1 MATSQMLIQD
11 WAVDRWWMAM
21 TTAVILLILLL
32 PWAKWF
38 PQYAPHI
45 TERTLIFA
53 LFFAI
58 LAPHLDMIQSLWVP
72 FEPLGTSTMFQ
83 RLGWT
88 QEQVYSIHALG
99 GMFVMVPVVLAS
111 WHYGWKGMIL
121 TLGGS
126 GLAYILT
133 PIFLPPNSFPWLIYV
148 VRGFVVLGMTLIL
161 AFTTYTLALAQ
172 RQKQAALAESNT
184 QLAAANEK
192 LTEQAFIMEQLA
204 TSRERNRL
212 ARELHDTLAHSLSGT
227 AVQLQAIGT
236 LLKVDPQAAGT
247 ELKAAQAQ
255 IKDGLN
261 EARRA
266 IAALRASALEELGL
280 AEALCHRAQTLG
292 ERSGLVVECDTA
304 ALPALPPHIE
314 QALYRIADEALINIE
329 KHAQATKIWV
339 LTQTN
344 GRKLTLTIRDDGIG
358 FDVDSQKEAHKH
370 SHFGLLGMQERAEMI
385 GATLHIRPSQPTGTE
400 VEVFVP
406 MGDLI

>member
-1 MATSQMLIQD
+1 
-11 WAVDRWWMAM
+11 
-21 TTAVILLILLL
+21 L

-38 PQYAPHI
+38 PHAEPQL

-99 GMFVMVPVVLAS
+99 GMFIMVPVVLAS
-111 WHYGWKGMIL
+111 WHYGRMGMLL
-121 TLGGS
+121 TLGWS
-126 GLAYILT
+126 GLAYLLT
-133 PIFLPPNSFPWLIYV
+133 PLFLPPDSFPWLIYA

-172 RQKQAALAESNT
+172 RQKQAALAKSNT
-184 QLAAANEK
+184 QLAAANQK

-247 ELKAAQAQ
+247 ELKVAQAQ
-255 IKDGLN
+255 IKTGLN

-266 IAALRASALEELGL
+266 IAALRASTLEELGL
-280 AEALCHRAQTLG
+280 AEALCHRAQKLA
-292 ERSGLVVECDTA
+292 ERSGLAVECDTA
-304 ALPALPPHIE
+304 VLPTLPPHIE

-339 LTQTN
+339 LAQTN
-344 GRKLTLTIRDDGIG
+344 GRELTLTIRDNGIG
-358 FDVDSQKEAHKH
+358 FDVDAQKEAHKQ

-385 GATLHIRPSQPTGTE
+385 GAALHIRPSRP
-400 VEVFVP
+400 
-406 MGDLI
+406 